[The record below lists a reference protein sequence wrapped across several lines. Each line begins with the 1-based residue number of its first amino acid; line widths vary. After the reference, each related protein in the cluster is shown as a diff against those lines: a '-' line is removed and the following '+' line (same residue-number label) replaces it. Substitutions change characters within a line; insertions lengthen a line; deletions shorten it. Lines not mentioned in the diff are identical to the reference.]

1 MKVVSC
7 IPVRGGSKGIPYKNL
22 HQLGKK
28 RLIDWTLEASVLSHI
43 NETWVSTEDDKIKRH
58 CFVYWGSN
66 VQVLDRPEEL
76 ATDTASTDSVLEHF
90 ASIIIDW
97 DILVLIQATSPMTT
111 YVHLNDAL
119 NLFTGQLDKY
129 DSAMSV
135 YGMEDNDMM
144 FWCNDSGLL
153 RPVNYDPM
161 NRVRRQDWTNTHY
174 IETGAFYMITREAFE
189 LHKCR
194 VGVRVL
200 PIEMP
205 LWKSFEIDTMEDLLN
220 IEKLLH

>member
-1 MKVVSC
+1 MKIISL
-7 IPVRGGSKGIPYKNL
+7 IPVRGGSVGIPLKNL
-22 HQLGKK
+22 HKLGKK
-28 RLIDWTLEASVLSHI
+28 RLVDYVLESSVLSNI
-43 NETWVSTEDDKIKRH
+43 DETWVSTEDSRIKEHVRI
-58 CFVYWGSN
+58 YWGSN
-66 VQVLDRPEEL
+66 VNIHDRPEEY
-76 ATDTASTDSVLEHF
+76 ATNTSSTEEVMIDFNTIVT
-90 ASIIIDW
+90 DW

-119 NLFTGQLDKY
+119 DLFTSQLDKY

-144 FWCNDSGLL
+144 FWCNDSGFL

-189 LHKCR
+189 IHKCR

-205 LWKSFEIDTMEDLLN
+205 FWESFEIDTMEDLQN